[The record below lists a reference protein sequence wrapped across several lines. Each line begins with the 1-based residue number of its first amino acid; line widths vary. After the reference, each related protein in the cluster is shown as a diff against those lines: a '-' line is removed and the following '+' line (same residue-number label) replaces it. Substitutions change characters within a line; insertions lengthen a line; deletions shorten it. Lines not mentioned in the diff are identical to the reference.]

1 MTTNTKVL
9 LKHRPNGDP
18 AETDFEI
25 IIDDMPVIEDG
36 QILTRTIYLSLDPY
50 MRGRMS
56 DARSYAEPT
65 QVGDVMTGGTV
76 SVVEA
81 SKNDKFEEGEAG

>member
-25 IIDDMPVIEDG
+25 IIDDVPVIEDG
-36 QILTRTIYLSLDPY
+36 QILTRTIYLCLLY
-50 MRGRMS
+50 TS
-56 DARSYAEPT
+56 DAADE
-65 QVGDVMTGGTV
+65 
-76 SVVEA
+76 
-81 SKNDKFEEGEAG
+81 